1 MHKFMAT
8 IILPETLTEEF
19 ISLIPQQ
26 RFVVKRLLEKN
37 IILNYSLAADRTKL
51 WIAFDA
57 KDEDHVRRIIK
68 RFPLFKFMKV
78 KIDELAYVESK
89 IMNFPEL
96 VWN

>member
-1 MHKFMAT
+1 MNKFMAT

-26 RFVVKRLLEKN
+26 RFVVNRLVEKN
-37 IILNYSLAADRTKL
+37 IILNYSLAADRSKL
-51 WIAFDA
+51 WIAFDC
-57 KDEDHVRRIIK
+57 KDEDHVRRVIK

-78 KIDELAYVESK
+78 KIDELAFVESK
-89 IMNFPEL
+89 AMNFPEL

>member
-1 MHKFMAT
+1 MAT

>member
-1 MHKFMAT
+1 MNKYMAT
-8 IILPETLTEEF
+8 ILLPEDFSEEF

-26 RFVVKRLLEKN
+26 RFAVNRLVDKN
-37 IILNYSLAADRTKL
+37 IILNYSLAADRSKL
-51 WIAFDA
+51 WIAFNA

-78 KIDELAYVESK
+78 NIEELMFVESK
-89 IMNFPEL
+89 ITAFPEL